1 MLIMKYYTSNC
12 ELTKILYSKWINNL
26 IYSSLNCYSLE
37 STAFVQIK
45 LLYFDLYGRGEIIR
59 LILKYAGV
67 DFKVILKDV
76 TVGHHKVN
84 VKFAGADFKA
94 ILIDIK
100 VGHHKVN
107 LKFAGADFKAIL
119 KDVTVGHHR
128 VNVKFAGAEGN
139 YRGCQGW
146 SSQSKS

>member
-1 MLIMKYYTSNC
+1 MKYYTSNC

-37 STAFVQIK
+37 STVFVQIK

-76 TVGHHKVN
+76 TVGHHKLN

-94 ILIDIK
+94 IIEDVK
-100 VGHHKVN
+100 DGHHKVN
-107 LKFAGADFKAIL
+107 LKFAGFKFKVIIKVVKVGQHKFLLGFKVIL
-119 KDVTVGHHR
+119 
-128 VNVKFAGAEGN
+128 
-139 YRGCQGW
+139 
-146 SSQSKS
+146 